1 MTGRGVRDAE
11 DSPTGARGVDGTG
24 QVSVK
29 DVARRA
35 GVSLG
40 TVSNVLNRPQVVSPA
55 TQRKVLRAISEL
67 GFVRNE
73 AARQLRA
80 GRSRVIG
87 MIVLDVANPFFTDLA
102 AGVESAATDA
112 GLSLMLCNSGENS
125 EQEARYL
132 ALLEEQRCF
141 GILITPLD
149 GGRPL
154 LRTIRRRGTNIVF
167 ADRQSEPGL
176 CSVTVDDV
184 AGGAAAARH
193 LFDLGHRRIAF
204 VGGPPTLPQVA
215 DRLAGVRQ
223 AIGQRA
229 SDAVEVTVVPTA
241 ELTIAAGKSAGAQ
254 IGELSADHR
263 PTAVFCANDLVAL
276 GLIQEMVRRKI
287 NVPQEISIVGYDDID
302 FAAASHVPLTSVRQ
316 PRHQLGRAAAELLID
331 ETLRP
336 ESHSHRQVV
345 FSPELIVRESTG
357 RANGRQS
364 APS

>member
-1 MTGRGVRDAE
+1 MTARANAEAE
-11 DSPTGARGVDGTG
+11 DRPPGSRPVDGTG

-29 DVARRA
+29 DVARHA

-40 TVSNVLNRPQVVSPA
+40 TVSNVLNRPQLVSPA
-55 TQRKVLRAISEL
+55 TQRKVLGAIAEL

-154 LRTIRRRGTNIVF
+154 LQTIRRRGTNIVF
-167 ADRQSEPGL
+167 ADRRSEPGL

-184 AGGAAAARH
+184 AGGAAAAEH
-193 LFDLGHRRIAF
+193 LIGLGHRRIAF
-204 VGGPPTLPQVA
+204 VGGPPTLAQVA
-215 DRLAGVRQ
+215 DRHAGVRK
-223 AIGQRA
+223 AIGRSA
-229 SDAVEVTVVPTA
+229 STAVDLSIVHTA
-241 ELTIAAGKSAGAQ
+241 ELTIAAGKIAGSH
-254 IGELSADHR
+254 IGEQSPDWR
-263 PTAVFCANDLVAL
+263 PTAVFCANDLIAL
-276 GLIQEMVRRKI
+276 GLLQEMVRRKI
-287 NVPQEISIVGYDDID
+287 AVPQEISIVGYDDID
-302 FAAASHVPLTSVRQ
+302 FATASHVPLTSVRQ
-316 PRHQLGRAAAELLID
+316 PRHELGRAAAELLID

-336 ESHSHRQVV
+336 ESHRHRQVV

-357 RANGRQS
+357 
-364 APS
+364 PV

>member
-1 MTGRGVRDAE
+1 M
-11 DSPTGARGVDGTG
+11 
-24 QVSVK
+24 K

-40 TVSNVLNRPQVVSPA
+40 TVSNVLNRPQLVSPA
-55 TQRKVLRAISEL
+55 TQGKVLRAISEL

-112 GLSLMLCNSGENS
+112 GLSLMLCNSGESS

-149 GGRPL
+149 GSRPL

-167 ADRQSEPGL
+167 ADRRSEAGL

-184 AGGAAAARH
+184 AGGAAAAEH
-193 LFDLGHRRIAF
+193 LLELGHRHIAF
-204 VGGPPTLPQVA
+204 VGGPSTLPQVA
-215 DRLAGVRQ
+215 DRLAGVRKVV
-223 AIGQRA
+223 GRLA
-229 SDAVEVTVVPTA
+229 SAVELSTVLTA
-241 ELTIAAGKSAGAQ
+241 ELTIAAGKAAGAH
-254 IGELSADHR
+254 IGDLPADRR
-263 PTAVFCANDLVAL
+263 PTAVFCANDLLAL
-276 GLIQEMVRRKI
+276 GLLQELVRRKI
-287 NVPQEISIVGYDDID
+287 SVPKEISIVGYDDID

-336 ESHSHRQVV
+336 ESHGHRQVV
-345 FSPELIVRESTG
+345 FSPELIVRESTA
-357 RANGRQS
+357 RADARQS
-364 APS
+364 AAP